1 MRVALYARLSAD
13 LGREAFAPTLAD
25 LAAQAARRG
34 WEVVLECTDP
44 ISFPNEPRP
53 GLARLREAVRAKA
66 IQGILVHT
74 LSHLARSLRHLTD
87 LGCLLAAHDVAL
99 IAIKDHLDTT
109 DPGGAIRWRDWLET
123 SARFNRAQRAEAAK
137 LARLRGTPWGRPRL
151 AVNPRELLIYWE
163 GHRGRRPLSQRE
175 IAAKLGIAEAT
186 VRSRLHELRA
196 AGEIDDAARARALA
210 ARGGLP
216 KGGRPANPLDD
227 ADLTAAWEARLQATQ
242 GRNTGPSLTAIARH
256 LHVSRRRVRSRL
268 QELGLLSQQQD
279 APASV
284 RSPTN
289 PATPSEVPNA

>member
-1 MRVALYARLSAD
+1 MRVALYACLSAD
-13 LGREAFAPTLAD
+13 LGRETPEQILAD

-34 WEVVLECTDP
+34 WDIVLECTDP

-53 GLARLREAVRAKA
+53 GLARLREAVRAKT

-74 LSHLARSLRHLTD
+74 LSHLARSLRHLAD

-99 IAIKDHLDTT
+99 IAIKDRLDTT

-123 SARFNRAQRAEAAK
+123 SVRFN
-137 LARLRGTPWGRPRL
+137 PRL

-163 GHRGRRPLSQRE
+163 GRRGRRPLSQRE

-196 AGEIDDAARARALA
+196 AGEVDDEARARALA

-216 KGGRPANPLDD
+216 KGGRPATPLDD
-227 ADLTAAWEARLQATQ
+227 ADLTAAWEAQLQITQ
-242 GRNTGPSLTAIARH
+242 GRNTGSSLTAIARH

-268 QELGLLSQQQD
+268 QELGLISEHQD

-284 RSPTN
+284 RNLTN